1 MPWYKGS
8 LHAHSTE
15 SDGDESPERVA
26 QWFDDHDYDF
36 LVLSDHNVRT
46 VIEGGLPSPLM
57 IPGEEITVQIEG
69 QEKAV
74 YVNAVSLPT
83 VVEPINADDDVLAT
97 VQANVNAVLDAGG
110 VPSLGAPYFR
120 DGFDHK
126 TLTSIRGAML
136 MEIYNAHPMNVV
148 GNPQTFSYEDIW
160 DAVLTSGHAVWGT
173 ATDDSHNYRE
183 FSADQANPGRAWVVV
198 RAPELS
204 EDAIVQGL
212 KSGDFYGSTG
222 VSLRSVQRSKSAVY
236 IEVEVEKETMY
247 RTYFVGRDGR
257 TLAEV
262 SGPAPIY
269 EIEGDE
275 GYVRARV
282 RSTTGARAWTQPVF
296 VGS

>member
-160 DAVLTSGHAVWGT
+160 DAVLTSGRAVWGT

-236 IEVEVEKETMY
+236 IEVEKETMY